1 MKGKVKNMKK
11 VDLYPNNEAVFAVP
25 PEPIDENEPI
35 CLLDYLIP
43 ESKETN
49 RYYEKV
55 RRFGEDTFVKKIGGT
70 TYEVSTHFKPDGRQS
85 ALEQFKQLILAERLI

>member
-1 MKGKVKNMKK
+1 MTKK
-11 VDLYPNNEAVFAVP
+11 IDIYPNKEVVYAVP

-43 ESKETN
+43 ESKERTA
-49 RYYEKV
+49 YTEKI

-70 TYEVSTHFKPDGRQS
+70 TYEVSTHFNPNGRQS
-85 ALEQFKQLILAERLI
+85 ALEQFKQLILSERLI

>member
-1 MKGKVKNMKK
+1 MKGKVKKMKK

-25 PEPIDENEPI
+25 PEPINENEPI

-43 ESKETN
+43 ESKEAN
-49 RYYEKV
+49 RYYEKL
-55 RRFGEDTFVKKIGGT
+55 RRFGEDTFVKNIGGT
-70 TYEVSTHFKPDGRQS
+70 TYEVSTHFNPDGRQS

>member
-1 MKGKVKNMKK
+1 MKGKAKNMKK
-11 VDLYPNNEAVFAVP
+11 VDLYPNNEAVFVVS
-25 PEPIDENEPI
+25 PEPIDESEPI

-43 ESKETN
+43 ENRETN

-55 RRFGEDTFVKKIGGT
+55 CRFGEDTFVKKIGGT
-70 TYEVSTHFKPDGRQS
+70 TYEVSTHFNPDGRQS